1 LKGEKRMKIFVINP
15 NTSKSMTEHIRRELE
30 RIKRADT
37 EVIVQCN
44 QKGPETID
52 SEYHEVM
59 TVPYTLDLVKKAN
72 IEGYDAV
79 IIAAFPDPGL
89 IAAREISN
97 ISVFG
102 IGEVALHIAAM
113 LGAKFT
119 VITTLQQRVPSR
131 RAHVHRSGLEYS
143 LASVRSLDQLTVE
156 NDADPEK
163 TKKRAIEVGKKAI
176 EEDGAEVLIL
186 GCAAMA
192 GYSSEIEAQLGVPVI
207 DPTTITFKIAEAMID
222 LGLRHSKKGLFA
234 KPPDNPFR

>member
-1 LKGEKRMKIFVINP
+1 MKIFVINP
-15 NTSKSMTEHIRRELE
+15 NTSESMTEHIRRELE
-30 RIKRADT
+30 RIKRVDT
-37 EVIVQCN
+37 EVVVQCN
-44 QKGPETID
+44 RKGPETID

-59 TVPYTLDLVKKAN
+59 TIPYTLDLVKKAN

-102 IGEVALHIAAM
+102 IEDVTLHIAAI

-119 VITTLQQRVPSR
+119 VITTLQQRVPSK
-131 RAHVHRSGLEYS
+131 RAHVYAKGLEHS
-143 LASVRSLDQLTVE
+143 LASVRSLGQSTAE
-156 NDADPEK
+156 NDANPEK
-163 TKKRAIEVGKKAI
+163 TKRRVIEVGKKAI

-186 GCAAMA
+186 GCAGMA
-192 GYSSEIEAQLGVPVI
+192 GYSSEIEAQLGVPII
-207 DPTTITFKIAEAMID
+207 DPTTVTFKIVEAMID

-234 KPPDNPFR
+234 IPPDNPFK